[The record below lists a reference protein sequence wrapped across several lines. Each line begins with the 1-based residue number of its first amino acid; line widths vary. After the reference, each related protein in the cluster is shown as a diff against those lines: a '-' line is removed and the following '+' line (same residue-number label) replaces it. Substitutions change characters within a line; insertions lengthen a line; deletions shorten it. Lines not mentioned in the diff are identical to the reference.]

1 MGAYVINI
9 DEYKSI
15 GNHWKALYVNGNNG
29 SASYDA
35 IYFDSFGVEHI
46 TKEIK
51 KYIKNK
57 KIKTKIR
64 LYRIYWFYVKRQNFV
79 RLYKFIL
86 F

>member
-35 IYFDSFGVEHI
+35 IYFDSFEAELI
-46 TKEIK
+46 PKEIK
-51 KYIKNK
+51 KFVGNKNV
-57 KIKTKIR
+57 KIS
-64 LYRIYWFYVKRQNFV
+64 
-79 RLYKFIL
+79 
-86 F
+86 